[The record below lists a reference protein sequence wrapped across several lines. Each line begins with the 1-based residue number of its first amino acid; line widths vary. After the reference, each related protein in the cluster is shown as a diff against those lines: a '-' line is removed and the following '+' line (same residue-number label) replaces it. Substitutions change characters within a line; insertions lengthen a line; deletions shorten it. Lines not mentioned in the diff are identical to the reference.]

1 MLYIS
6 RSIVIELVQNSLS
19 CWEEDEHNM
28 GILKIMLSKHLFLS
42 GIPINDFNLDDFN
55 RHGIQ
60 HKGELILFFIPC
72 CCN

>member
-1 MLYIS
+1 
-6 RSIVIELVQNSLS
+6 
-19 CWEEDEHNM
+19 M

-42 GIPINDFNLDDFN
+42 GVQINYFNLDDIN
-55 RHGIQ
+55 LQGIQ